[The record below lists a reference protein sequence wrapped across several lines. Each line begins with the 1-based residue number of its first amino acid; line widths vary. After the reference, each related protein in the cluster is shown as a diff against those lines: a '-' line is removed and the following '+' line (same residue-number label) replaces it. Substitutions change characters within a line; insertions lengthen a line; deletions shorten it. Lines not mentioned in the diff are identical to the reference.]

1 MAIQF
6 LRRRLRP
13 RCADPRQRR
22 VRLSS
27 HPAGK
32 DLCGAFGLG
41 SFSETSGSEM
51 RSQIGAQTEPAALAG
66 GPEMG
71 RMANSG
77 SHDEVCNLER
87 AVAKDVTAPP
97 ACHQPNSRNIG
108 VCWHRFTGGG
118 SVYRGFADAS
128 PFAAGLLALG
138 FCELIGG
145 LFWFVC

>member
-108 VCWHRFTGGG
+108 VCCHRLPEAVLSTADLPM
-118 SVYRGFADAS
+118 RLHLLPDCWRLDFAS
-128 PFAAGLLALG
+128 
-138 FCELIGG
+138 
-145 LFWFVC
+145 